1 LSPNSTSTE
10 TLPTLSR
17 IRAYIRHGSA
27 ALLLAVALTDA
38 AAAAVVTRVETQ
50 ALAEQGNLVPQL
62 SHFLDRLMQAE
73 SGGRDT
79 AANPRSSALGPFQ
92 FIKSTFIS
100 IARRHFA
107 AEVAE
112 LNDAEVLALRTTRS
126 FARAAAAIFTLEN
139 AAYLKSQGL
148 PPTLPHLRLAFLL
161 GPSGAA
167 RVLQAQPQAR
177 LSSVVGPG
185 VIGANPFMVGVSASA
200 LVARAARDIYGG
212 PKVAAAPRVAAARP
226 DPRPRP
232 AARAQG
238 ATPVAAFTVKCNQ
251 KLAACQR
258 WVALKEAQLTRN
270 AQAGTKR
277 KTGAVPKLRGAGA

>member
-1 LSPNSTSTE
+1 M
-10 TLPTLSR
+10 
-17 IRAYIRHGSA
+17 
-27 ALLLAVALTDA
+27 LAVALTDA
-38 AAAAVVTRVETQ
+38 SAATFSTRVEKE
-50 ALAEQGNLVPQL
+50 ALAEPGNLVPQL
-62 SHFLDRLMQAE
+62 SHFLDRLMLAE

-100 IARRHFA
+100 IARRHFP

-126 FARAAAAIFTLEN
+126 FARATAAVFTLEN
-139 AAYLKSQGL
+139 AVYLKSQGIQ
-148 PPTLPHLRLAFLL
+148 PTLPHLRLAFLL
-161 GPSGAA
+161 GPTGAV
-167 RVLQAQPQAR
+167 RVLQAEPQAR
-177 LSSVVGPG
+177 LSSVVGAG

-200 LVARAARDIYGG
+200 LVARATRDIYGG
-212 PKVAAAPRVAAARP
+212 PKVAAAPRAIAVRP

-238 ATPVAAFTVKCNQ
+238 GPPAVAALDIKCNQ
-251 KLAACQR
+251 KLASCQR
-258 WVALKEAQLTRN
+258 WIALKQEQATRSAQT
-270 AQAGTKR
+270 AGKR

>member
-1 LSPNSTSTE
+1 
-10 TLPTLSR
+10 
-17 IRAYIRHGSA
+17 
-27 ALLLAVALTDA
+27 LLLAVALTDA
-38 AAAAVVTRVETQ
+38 AAANVATRVEKE
-50 ALAEQGNLVPQL
+50 ALAESGNLVPQL
-62 SHFLDRLMQAE
+62 SHFLDRLMLAE

-100 IARRHFA
+100 IARRHFP

-139 AAYLKSQGL
+139 AAYLKNQGIQ
-148 PPTLPHLRLAFLL
+148 PTLPHLRLAFLL
-161 GPSGAA
+161 GATGAA
-167 RVLQAQPQAR
+167 RVVQAEPQAR
-177 LSSVVGPG
+177 LSGILGPG

-200 LVARAARDIYGG
+200 LVARATRDIYG
-212 PKVAAAPRVAAARP
+212 PKAAPRMVAVRP
-226 DPRPRP
+226 EPRPRP

-238 ATPVAAFTVKCNQ
+238 DPPAVKFTVKCNQ

-258 WVALKEAQLTRN
+258 WIALKEAQVTRN
-270 AQAGTKR
+270 AQAPGKR

>member
-10 TLPTLSR
+10 TLPPLSR
-17 IRAYIRHGSA
+17 IRAFIRHGSA

-38 AAAAVVTRVETQ
+38 AAAAVVTRVETL
-50 ALAEQGNLVPQL
+50 ALAEQGTLVPQL
-62 SHFLDRLMQAE
+62 SYFLDRLMHAE

-100 IARRHFA
+100 IARRHFP

-139 AAYLKSQGL
+139 AAYLKSQGV

-212 PKVAAAPRVAAARP
+212 PKVAAAPRVVAVRP

-238 ATPVAAFTVKCNQ
+238 AAPVVALSVKCNQ
-251 KLAACQR
+251 KLVACQR
-258 WVALKEAQLTRN
+258 WVALKEAQLTRS
-270 AQAGTKR
+270 AQTGTKR

>member
-1 LSPNSTSTE
+1 M
-10 TLPTLSR
+10 
-17 IRAYIRHGSA
+17 
-27 ALLLAVALTDA
+27 LLAVALTDA

-50 ALAEQGNLVPQL
+50 ALAEQANLVPQL
-62 SHFLDRLMQAE
+62 SHFLDRLMHAE

-100 IARRHFA
+100 IARRHFP

-200 LVARAARDIYGG
+200 LVARATRDIYG
-212 PKVAAAPRVAAARP
+212 PKAAPAPRMIAARP

-238 ATPVAAFTVKCNQ
+238 GSPAVEVAAKCNQ

-258 WVALKEAQLTRN
+258 WIALKEAQLTRN
-270 AQAGTKR
+270 AQTGNKR